1 MYIKI
6 LLFIISLHNI
16 YNLSIFKTIPLEN
29 DSFLIINKNGIY
41 LFNKNV
47 IEERYIFENKNE
59 KLSTRK
65 NIKNIYFSKNSEKK
79 DIIFL
84 FIKGYIY
91 IFSFRGD
98 FIKKSKYLNEPVS
111 RYYLIQSYEYIGE
124 KSNEYYYS
132 IMYIT
137 NKNSIIIKVYKYNY
151 FANKNSLYLEKEIS
165 LPNSLGENAIKYNKN
180 FLCHL
185 MLDKSNKTLL
195 NFFLQSKED
204 KKFLFLQLEINIHK
218 KIINYL
224 NSIKP
229 LTKLKFGGEIIKSI
243 NNKEKT
249 KTLICTKD
257 KKEINCIIY
266 DSIKNG
272 FSQCINFLN
281 NCNPILFNI
290 NNLNNKYIIDCPSSS
305 KEINIVE
312 LNEDFQYESTKIF
325 TINNGKL
332 FNENTNK
339 KFYYLTKNLNSYHI
353 LYYSDKNKYPY
364 FTVIEINLDVERKI
378 KRKLQNDGNGENSG
392 SSEKGGDGDNE
403 EYGKNGGNSEEG
415 GVDNISGNNENGQN
429 NDKTESK
436 GGGSTKEGG
445 YTFDFDNK
453 ETNIPKD
460 EIKDKKNDIMSN
472 VEVGE
477 SYSLKGD
484 GYSIKVAPIGEKEEG
499 STSIDF
505 ASCEEKIREANDLD
519 DSYTLTVFQIETDS
533 SSERTLTNKVQYVV
547 YDEDNNE
554 LDLSVCSEEKI
565 SISYALKEGTNFSLS
580 LFESFN
586 ELGIDIL
593 NSSDSFFNDICYTYS
608 SNGSDII
615 LSDRIAEIYQNYS
628 LCDSGCEYEGLDT
641 EDLTVSCSC
650 SVSTN
655 DTDDDNE
662 EANIK
667 EIILNL
673 FEDSTFGVVKCYKLV
688 FSFTNKKK
696 NIGFWVFLCII
707 IINIPL
713 YVLFFINGI
722 NPIKKF
728 VEAEMELY
736 HYLLKP
742 NNGIKNKELNK
753 GQNLNF
759 AKNNVNT
766 DGNINKEEVEETDR
780 RMSIV
785 ISNKIPTSHSSSQ
798 RIYNNTHNSKDLIEK
813 EGEVKREETNNNIVE
828 VYNISKEAGIENEKN
843 KAVSYQLIK
852 IDANNSI
859 NNIPPESNYNLTNYD
874 YDTALKYDKRT
885 FWRVLYIV
893 MLTKD
898 NILNTFILKSPLES
912 QPLRIS
918 LLIFAYSCNLA
929 LNTLFYFSD
938 NISDKYHYTGNNL
951 FWYTLFNNALISVI
965 STILSLVLGSILKAM
980 TDSKK
985 SIENEFKK
993 EEEKMRKDEKYTVSN
1008 ERKEVIIKNINS
1020 SLSCLKLKMIIFVA
1034 LDFILLLFFFYFV
1047 TSFCEVYQS
1056 TQVSWISDAVFS
1068 IIISFPIELAISLAI
1083 TIVYKLSLKNKW
1095 KFFYGI
1101 AILLV

>member
-1 MYIKI
+1 
-6 LLFIISLHNI
+6 
-16 YNLSIFKTIPLEN
+16 
-29 DSFLIINKNGIY
+29 
-41 LFNKNV
+41 
-47 IEERYIFENKNE
+47 
-59 KLSTRK
+59 
-65 NIKNIYFSKNSEKK
+65 
-79 DIIFL
+79 
-84 FIKGYIY
+84 
-91 IFSFRGD
+91 
-98 FIKKSKYLNEPVS
+98 
-111 RYYLIQSYEYIGE
+111 
-124 KSNEYYYS
+124 
-132 IMYIT
+132 
-137 NKNSIIIKVYKYNY
+137 
-151 FANKNSLYLEKEIS
+151 
-165 LPNSLGENAIKYNKN
+165 
-180 FLCHL
+180 
-185 MLDKSNKTLL
+185 
-195 NFFLQSKED
+195 
-204 KKFLFLQLEINIHK
+204 
-218 KIINYL
+218 
-224 NSIKP
+224 
-229 LTKLKFGGEIIKSI
+229 
-243 NNKEKT
+243 
-249 KTLICTKD
+249 
-257 KKEINCIIY
+257 
-266 DSIKNG
+266 
-272 FSQCINFLN
+272 
-281 NCNPILFNI
+281 
-290 NNLNNKYIIDCPSSS
+290 
-305 KEINIVE
+305 
-312 LNEDFQYESTKIF
+312 
-325 TINNGKL
+325 
-332 FNENTNK
+332 
-339 KFYYLTKNLNSYHI
+339 
-353 LYYSDKNKYPY
+353 
-364 FTVIEINLDVERKI
+364 
-378 KRKLQNDGNGENSG
+378 
-392 SSEKGGDGDNE
+392 
-403 EYGKNGGNSEEG
+403 
-415 GVDNISGNNENGQN
+415 
-429 NDKTESK
+429 
-436 GGGSTKEGG
+436 
-445 YTFDFDNK
+445 
-453 ETNIPKD
+453 
-460 EIKDKKNDIMSN
+460 MSN

-519 DSYTLTVFQIETDS
+519 DSYTLTVFQIETES

-798 RIYNNTHNSKDLIEK
+798 RIYNNNTHNSKDLIEK

-985 SIENEFKK
+985 SIENKFKK

-1008 ERKEVIIKNINS
+1008 ERKEEIIKNINS